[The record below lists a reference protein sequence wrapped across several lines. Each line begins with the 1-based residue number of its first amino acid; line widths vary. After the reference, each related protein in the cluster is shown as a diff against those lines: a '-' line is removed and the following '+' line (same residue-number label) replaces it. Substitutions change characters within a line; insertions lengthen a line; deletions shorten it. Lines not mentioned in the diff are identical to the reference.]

1 METITKIVEKILL
14 AGIWLYSNAIS
25 PLLAPS
31 SRHYPTCSSYSREA
45 IKKFG
50 PLKGLFLSIKRLFR
64 CRPGGTSGYDPVPTK
79 KNEQ

>member
-14 AGIWLYSNAIS
+14 AGIWLYSNIIS

-31 SRHYPTCSSYSREA
+31 CRHYPTCSSYSREA

-50 PLKGLFLSIKRLFR
+50 PLKGLFLSIKRLLR